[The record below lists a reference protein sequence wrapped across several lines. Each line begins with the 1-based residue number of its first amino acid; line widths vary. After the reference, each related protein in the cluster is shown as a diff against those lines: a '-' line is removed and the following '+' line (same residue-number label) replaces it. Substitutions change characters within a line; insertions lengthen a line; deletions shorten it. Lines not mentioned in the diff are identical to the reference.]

1 MLSRFF
7 GGGMF
12 EAMWN
17 NFYNATVRNV
27 SSFTRGAIITVMVIL
42 IVVLVIEAFK
52 KGDEKKPIKNWF
64 AFWSALLVL
73 ALAIVYTILCSL

>member
-1 MLSRFF
+1 MLARFF
-7 GGGMF
+7 CGGMF

-27 SSFTRGAIITVMVIL
+27 SIFVRGAIITVMA
-42 IVVLVIEAFK
+42 VLVLVLLIEAFK

-64 AFWSALLVL
+64 AFWSAIFIL
-73 ALAIVYTILCSL
+73 ALAITYTILCSL